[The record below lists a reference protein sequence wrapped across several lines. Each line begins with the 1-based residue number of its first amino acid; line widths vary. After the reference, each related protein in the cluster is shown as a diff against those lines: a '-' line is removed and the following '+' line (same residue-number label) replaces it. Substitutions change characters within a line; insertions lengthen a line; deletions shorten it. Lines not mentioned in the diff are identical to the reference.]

1 MGFKVVEV
9 LSPNEKK
16 RRAKEWIEWL
26 VNEKFIQQEQAV
38 SEDTRNALL
47 NVQRLLNE
55 LQNELD
61 KAGQNNS
68 AMSKLT
74 ANTQEILNNIKL

>member
-9 LSPNEKK
+9 LSPNEKR
-16 RRAKEWIEWL
+16 RRAKEWTEWL
-26 VNEKFIQQEQAV
+26 IEEKFITADQLV
-38 SEDTRNALL
+38 SEESRNALL
-47 NVQRLLNE
+47 EAKRLLNE
-55 LQNELD
+55 LQQELD

-68 AMSKLT
+68 AMSKLA

>member
-1 MGFKVVEV
+1 MGFKFVEV

-16 RRAKEWIEWL
+16 KRAKEWTEWL
-26 VNEKFIQQEQAV
+26 IEEKFITQDQLV
-38 SEDTRNALL
+38 SEETRKSLL
-47 NVQRLLNE
+47 EAQRLLNE

-74 ANTQEILNNIKL
+74 ANTQEILNNMKL

>member
-9 LSPNEKK
+9 LSPNEKR

-26 VNEKFIQQEQAV
+26 INEKFIQEEQV
-38 SEDTRNALL
+38 VNPDTRNALL

-55 LQNELD
+55 LQQELD

-74 ANTQEILNNIKL
+74 ANTQDILNNIKL